1 MPSSSYGTLSL
12 PALPASSTSSMAS
25 RNSPEASTSS
35 RPVSPSDPTQG
46 PPSPSRAHFA
56 APPPDPSPSTSP
68 SPAQRPGSV
77 LRQRNGK
84 QRARND
90 AERRDGWAVRF
101 KDQLPQIAFELENK
115 GSVAR
120 DHLASERT
128 FLAWL
133 RSSLSLAS
141 IGIAITQ
148 LFRLPSTTTT
158 GTSTSSSSLSSPSA
172 NLTAAFAPLL
182 SAYPQLTALQSVFE
196 AQQAE
201 FEAAVAAVENST
213 KYRYLGKPIGGT
225 LIALALV
232 FLLLGLHRYFAV
244 QSALMRSPSMFPP
257 SRRSVAFASF
267 CVGGITVAAFVSIL
281 ATR

>member
-1 MPSSSYGTLSL
+1 MT
-12 PALPASSTSSMAS
+12 S

-35 RPVSPSDPTQG
+35 RPGSPSDPTQG

-56 APPPDPSPSTSP
+56 APPPDPSSASP

-84 QRARND
+84 QRARDD
-90 AERRDGWAVRF
+90 AERRDGWAVRL
-101 KDQLPQIAFELENK
+101 KDQLPQMAFELENK

-182 SAYPQLTALQSVFE
+182 SAYPQLTALQSVLE